1 MIEVRY
7 RNSELVDQNSQLF
20 KKLFDAHQRLV
31 KKDFTIWGPDASEE
45 AKIRMDWIGL
55 PTESREL
62 LAQLDALTAKFR
74 HLNTIVLCGMG
85 GSSLGPEVI
94 ANTYGKELIVL
105 DSTDPHYVSHCL
117 PENLETTLVIVGSK
131 SGSTIETASQK
142 SLFESRFQAAGLDMT
157 KHMIIVTDPNSPLD
171 IQSRKSGFTV
181 VNANSNVGGRFSVLG
196 AFGLVP
202 SAFLGIDVSIIL
214 DSAADTKESLIR
226 DPHPALVTAYSIITG
241 TAQYFGITD
250 ENSKMPGLSDWIEQL
265 VAESTGKNGVGRL
278 PIVTDKAGDPLPPK
292 TLTVSFAS
300 DADLVITGDLG
311 SQFFFWQWVTALL
324 GSGLSIDP
332 FNQPNVQESKLASG
346 ALLTTWGNSVPALNN
361 VGTDK
366 SIAFFRQA
374 ESAKHLLTD
383 FLNQIHDNGY
393 LGIMAYLDREK
404 DSQIVELRNIIAHKT
419 SKAVTFGWG
428 PRFLH
433 STGQYHKGAQANGS
447 FLQITAESDV
457 DFDIPGKDFTFKTL
471 IAAQANGDENAI
483 SSRGLPILR
492 LHLLD
497 RAQGI
502 SELLAIA
509 RSL

>member
-7 RNSELVDQNSQLF
+7 KNSELVDQNSQLF

-45 AKIRMDWIGL
+45 AKIRMDWIDL
-55 PTESREL
+55 PTDSREL

-74 HLNTIVLCGMG
+74 HLSTIVLCGMG

-94 ANTYGKELIVL
+94 AQTYGKKLIVL

-117 PENLETTLVIVGSK
+117 PEKLETTLVIVGSK

-142 SLFESRFQAAGLDMT
+142 SLFESRFEAAGLDKT
-157 KHMIIVTDPNSPLD
+157 KHMIIVTDPDSPLD
-171 IQSRKSGFTV
+171 IASRKSGFTV
-181 VNANSNVGGRFSVLG
+181 VNANPNIGGRFSVLG

-214 DSAADTKESLIR
+214 DSAAETKESLIR
-226 DPHPALVTAYSIITG
+226 DPYPALRAAYAIISATV
-241 TAQYFGITD
+241 QYFAVTD
-250 ENSKMPGLSDWIEQL
+250 EHSKMPGLSDWIEQL

-278 PIVTDKAGDPLPPK
+278 PIVINSAQDSLPPK
-292 TLTVSFAS
+292 TLTISFVS
-300 DADLVITGDLG
+300 DADLVISGDLG
-311 SQFFFWQWVTALL
+311 SQFFFWEWVTALL

-361 VGTDK
+361 VGTDN
-366 SIAFFRQA
+366 SIAFFCEA
-374 ESAKHLLTD
+374 ENAKTLLAD
-383 FLNQIHDNGY
+383 FLNEIQEKGY
-393 LGIMAYLDREK
+393 LAIMAYMDREK
-404 DSQIVELRNIIAHKT
+404 DSELIELRNILARKT
-419 SKAVTFGWG
+419 LKAVTFGWG

-447 FLQITAESDV
+447 FLQITAESDK
-457 DFDIPGKDFTFKTL
+457 DFDIPGKDFTFKSL
-471 IAAQANGDENAI
+471 INAQANGDKSAI
-483 SSRGLPILR
+483 ASRGLPIMR

-502 SELLAIA
+502 SQLLAIA